1 MRPFGLIERESSPG
15 SRRIR
20 IEGELDLAVAE
31 RLRQALRRAAGS
43 RRILIDLEGC
53 DFLDLAAVTLLV
65 SACRDG
71 RPGGCWVTV
80 HGARGQPLRLLA
92 VMGLDGHMGWRP
104 QLSSDSAP
112 VRKNTVPL
120 R

>member
-31 RLRQALRRAAGS
+31 RLCQALRRAAGS
-43 RRILIDLEGC
+43 RRVLVDLEGC
-53 DFLDLAAVTLLV
+53 DFLDLAAVALLV

-71 RPGGCWVTV
+71 RPGSCWVTV
-80 HGARGQPLRLLA
+80 HGPRGQPLRLLA

-104 QLSSDSAP
+104 G
-112 VRKNTVPL
+112 R
-120 R
+120 